1 MSLGEQSPAVVVVV
15 PGSFIEQGPR
25 GIVKIDAGEA
35 PWPRGLA
42 KCLEEAAQG
51 TIAGQGV
58 PSVKEVDPGA
68 AGLAEARVHGLED
81 ASGGVEHRSGR
92 ATRQPRRGGRGVA
105 AIDHDPLD
113 LVPGSF
119 AQRDVPLERLP
130 RSFEPG
136 RVIANHRD
144 HGEQRCGA
152 FGHVFAPS
160 GVGNMVAVLRV
171 VTCGTVG
178 PVKMFLGLVTHAGSR
193 FNRDG
198 AATDQVTGLAQIL
211 TGRGHEVGVLI
222 SNRDDFDPDTYR
234 LGLSTRIA
242 SAWSQANLE
251 GRWKA
256 YVQRVQCR
264 SAKASTA
271 GSLVARAGSGTRR
284 TLSAL
289 GIAGS
294 GADLSTEALKRLIN
308 IDLSHIRVWTAA
320 HEFGADTVLV
330 LEDDARLT
338 HAGFATNV
346 ADVLEHL
353 PTSELSLAVL
363 SESISPTDLGVRRTL
378 DHSNQ
383 LSDYPQLRM
392 LESPLTNTVC
402 ANAYSGKLIADLIA
416 SITPKNLIP
425 VHPIDWRLNQYL
437 LTHTD
442 ITCLWSEPAPFVQM
456 SMH

>member
-1 MSLGEQSPAVVVVV
+1 MPLGEQSPAVVVVV
-15 PGSFIEQGPR
+15 PGRFLEQAPPG
-25 GIVKIDAGEA
+25 VVEVDAGKA
-35 PWPRGLA
+35 PQPSRLA

-51 TIAGQGV
+51 TIVGQGV
-58 PSVKEVDPGA
+58 PSVKEVDPAA
-68 AGLAEARVHGLED
+68 AGLAEASVHGLEY
-81 ASGGVEHRSGR
+81 APGGVEHGSGR
-92 ATRQPRRGGRGVA
+92 ATHHRLSGGRGVA

-113 LVPGSF
+113 LVPGSV
-119 AQRDVPLERLP
+119 ARRDVPLERLP

-144 HGEQRCGA
+144 HGEQRCGG

-160 GVGNMVAVLRV
+160 GVGNVVEILRV

-178 PVKMFLGLVTHAGSR
+178 PVKMFLGLVTHTRSR

-198 AATDQVTGLAQIL
+198 AASDQVTAIAQVLAS
-211 TGRGHEVGVLI
+211 RGHEVGVLI
-222 SNRDDFDPDTYR
+222 SDRDDFDPDTYR

-256 YVQRVQCR
+256 YVKRLQGR
-264 SAKASTA
+264 SANTSTT

-289 GIAGS
+289 GIAVS

-338 HAGFATNV
+338 HTHSTMSV

-363 SESISPTDLGVRRTL
+363 SESISPTGLGVRRIL
-378 DHSNQ
+378 DHSNK
-383 LSDYPQLRM
+383 LSDYPQLRL

-416 SITPKNLIP
+416 SITPENLIP